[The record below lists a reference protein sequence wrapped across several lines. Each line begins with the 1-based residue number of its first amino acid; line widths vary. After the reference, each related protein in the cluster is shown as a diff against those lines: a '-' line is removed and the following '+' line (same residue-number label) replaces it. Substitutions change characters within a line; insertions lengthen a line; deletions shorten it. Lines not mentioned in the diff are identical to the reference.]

1 MMCNFFPSKPKP
13 PPPPPLPKRVA
24 EVSKESGAAQARVAG
39 DAKKKLQARSG
50 YAQTI
55 ATGPRGLLSDSGDA
69 RTSKV
74 TLGGV

>member
-24 EVSKESGAAQARVAG
+24 EVSRDTGAAQARVAS
-39 DAKKKLQARSG
+39 DAKKRMQARSG

-55 ATGPRGLLSDSGDA
+55 GTGPRGLLAGTDDA

>member
-1 MMCNFFPSKPKP
+1 MCNFFPSKPKP
-13 PPPPPLPKRVA
+13 PPPPPLPKKPAV
-24 EVSKESGAAQARVAG
+24 VSKETGAAQARVSR
-39 DAKKKLQARSG
+39 DAKRKMQARSG

-55 ATGPRGLLSDSGDA
+55 ATGPRGLLAGSDDA